1 MVQGLHFW
9 WIWLLKVPFG
19 QVLQEPEQRIGLDPV
34 PILDSSHH
42 WLVETYDSLW
52 APGLCRTCQCKSCTC
67 HRRTWGLLCS
77 RTQCLTKGCI
87 LSTGFGL
94 LDTAGP
100 LQIRDWV
107 NFRLRKWNAVNR
119 VPRLTYALCA
129 LLALEIC
136 RTFCVPI
143 GPARSTKVL
152 WPRPTL
158 LDQAVSY
165 DKQTRCMMQMKDV
178 PFFCHT
184 VKWNVWQGT
193 MRALLGKS
201 PFKNNSS
208 AVRLLKALINM
219 QIILTSLLFVV
230 VLTEKRLKLYLA
242 SSYHCGGNNSC
253 LGCDSFILHIYTV

>member
-19 QVLQEPEQRIGLDPV
+19 QVLQEPEQSMGLDPV
-34 PILDSSHH
+34 PILDFSHH

-77 RTQCLTKGCI
+77 RTQCPTKGCI
-87 LSTGFGL
+87 LSTWFGL

-100 LQIRDWV
+100 LQNCDWV
-107 NFRLRKWNAVNR
+107 NFRSRKWNAVNSESLVSPIHCVHCLHSR
-119 VPRLTYALCA
+119 FAGPSVYQLGRHGVQRSCGLGPHFLTK
-129 LLALEIC
+129 
-136 RTFCVPI
+136 RFPVT
-143 GPARSTKVL
+143 S
-152 WPRPTL
+152 
-158 LDQAVSY
+158 
-165 DKQTRCMMQMKDV
+165 KQDAWCKWKMSL
-178 PFFCHT
+178 FFHT

-193 MRALLGKS
+193 VRGLLGNS
-201 PFKNNSS
+201 PFKNSSS

-242 SSYHCGGNNSC
+242 SCYHCGGNDSC